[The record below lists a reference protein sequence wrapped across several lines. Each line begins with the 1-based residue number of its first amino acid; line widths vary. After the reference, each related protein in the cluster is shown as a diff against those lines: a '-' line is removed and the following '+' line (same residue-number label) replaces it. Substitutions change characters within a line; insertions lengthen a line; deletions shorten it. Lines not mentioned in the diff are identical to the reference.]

1 MSLSNHLVYDASATS
16 YTAATAT
23 PSLTNLHIATSA
35 IVLQNGDSE
44 IPKANVNADALTST
58 DTNTNTNTNTNAGTD
73 SLSAVSIQTVTPS
86 LSSGLVYASDSSQ
99 LSDAKGSFAA
109 SSDVRTLSLD
119 TTTTSGSSSE
129 TSGSSHSV
137 SSTNGASGGRAFES
151 GRKAKYGLML
161 SSIALISF
169 VVSI

>member
-44 IPKANVNADALTST
+44 IPKANVNADAL
-58 DTNTNTNTNTNAGTD
+58 TNTNTNTNAGTD

-161 SSIALISF
+161 SSIALISI